1 MTRGRSRDRKG
12 DRGAA
17 LLLVLWGATV
27 MSIIAAASVRE
38 SSFVATSANAGAELT
53 KARALADAGVR
64 LGWNAW
70 NDGDMEPGVGRLNCS
85 VGDGALYIAVRSEM
99 SKADLNMSSEELLA
113 SLFRAAGA
121 DSALARNLA
130 GAVVDYRDPDGDRS
144 STGAEA
150 SDYAAAGL
158 GWRPRDGSFETI
170 EELGYLPGM
179 SQWLYRQVRDD
190 VTVSSRTS
198 EIDLEGASPLMLAA
212 LAGYSDEMSGAG
224 IEIEPPAQRGIQ
236 GSRVSRDS
244 RVLPQR
250 SAGTQART
258 VSVRVTSVTANGA
271 VFVREAVV
279 TASPQA
285 SEPPR
290 FLRMTQGR
298 LEDGEVLPD
307 ARSVAPCAPGAV
319 G

>member
-38 SSFVATSANAGAELT
+38 SSFVATSASAGAELT

-85 VGDGALYIAVRSEM
+85 VGDGALYIVVRSEM
-99 SKADLNMSSEELLA
+99 SKADLNMSSEELLS
-113 SLFRAAGA
+113 SLFAAAGA
-121 DSALARNLA
+121 DNAQARNLA
-130 GAVVDYRDPDGDRS
+130 GAAVDYRDPDGDRS
-144 STGAEA
+144 NTGAEA
-150 SDYAAAGL
+150 PDYAAAGL

-198 EIDLEGASPLMLAA
+198 EIDLEGASPLMIAA
-212 LAGYSDEMSGAG
+212 LEGYSDEMSGAG
-224 IEIEPPAQRGIQ
+224 IEIVPQAQRGIQ

-244 RVLPQR
+244 RVLPQ
-250 SAGTQART
+250 SAGSQART
-258 VSVRVTSVTANGA
+258 VSVRVVSLTANGA

-279 TASPQA
+279 AASPQA

-298 LEDGEVLPD
+298 LEEGEVLPE